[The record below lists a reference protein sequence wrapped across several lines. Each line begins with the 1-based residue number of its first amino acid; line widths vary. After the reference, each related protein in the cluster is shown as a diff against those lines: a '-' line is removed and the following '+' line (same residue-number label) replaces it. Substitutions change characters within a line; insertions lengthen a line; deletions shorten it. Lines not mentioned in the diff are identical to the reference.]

1 MKEIRMVDLK
11 GQYEK
16 IKGEVD
22 AAVVSVMGSSAF
34 VNGPEVSAFQKELEE
49 YLEVKHVIPCGNG
62 TDALQISLMALGLEK
77 GDEVI
82 TADFTFAATVEV
94 IALLGLK
101 QVLVDVDKDTMTI
114 DVRAVERAITPRT
127 KAIIPVHLFGQCADM
142 EPIMALAKKHGLAV
156 IEDTAQAIGAE
167 YTFSD
172 GSAKKAGTI
181 GTLGATSFFPSKN
194 LGCYGDGGAIFTND
208 DELAHRVRG
217 IVNHGMYRRYYHDE
231 IGVNSRLDSIQAAIL
246 RIKLRHLDEY
256 NAARRAAAEMYD
268 RAFAD
273 CPKVTTPYI
282 APYSHH
288 VFHQY
293 TLQLAEGVDR
303 DGLIAHLNGK
313 GIPAMIY
320 YPVPLR
326 KQKAYDTHD
335 YDDTQYPH
343 TDALVRQVVS
353 LPMHTELD
361 AEQVDY
367 IAGAVKEF
375 LK

>member
-1 MKEIRMVDLK
+1 MVDLK

-16 IKGEVD
+16 IKSEVD

-34 VNGPEVSAFQKELEE
+34 INGPEVSTFQKELEE
-49 YLEVKHVIPCGNG
+49 YLGVKHVIPCANG
-62 TDALQISLMALGLEK
+62 TDALQISLMALGLK
-77 GDEVI
+77 PGDEVI

-101 QVLVDVDKDTMTI
+101 QVLVDVDKDTMTMN
-114 DVRAVERAITPRT
+114 VKAMERAITPRT
-127 KAIIPVHLFGQCADM
+127 KAIIPVHLFGQTADM
-142 EPIMALAKKHGLAV
+142 APIMAVAEKYGIAV
-156 IEDTAQAIGAE
+156 VEDTAQAIGAD
-167 YTFSD
+167 YTFPD
-172 GSAKKAGTI
+172 GAVKKAGTI

-246 RIKLRHLDEY
+246 RIKLRRLDEY
-256 NAARRAAAEMYD
+256 NAARREAAAMYD
-268 RAFAD
+268 KALAD
-273 CPKVTTPYI
+273 CPKVATPYI

-293 TLQLAEGVDR
+293 TLQLADGVDR
-303 DGLIAHLNGK
+303 EALIAHLNGK

-320 YPVPLR
+320 YPVALR

-335 YDDTQYPH
+335 YDDSQYPN
-343 TDALVRQVVS
+343 TDLLVQRVVS

-361 AEQVDY
+361 QEQVDY

-375 LK
+375 LQ